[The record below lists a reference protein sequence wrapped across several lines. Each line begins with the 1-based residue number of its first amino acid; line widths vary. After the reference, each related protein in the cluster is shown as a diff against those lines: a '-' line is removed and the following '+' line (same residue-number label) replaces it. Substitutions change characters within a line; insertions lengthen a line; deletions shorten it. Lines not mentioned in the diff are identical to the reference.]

1 MMELAIFLAG
11 ALVGG
16 WAAWRWGW
24 NAAVRM
30 YRDRDIARAEERA
43 EADSR

>member
-1 MMELAIFLAG
+1 MSAVQFFLAG

-16 WAAWRWGW
+16 WAGWRWGW